1 MVKGG
6 YFLQPPVYGLSR
18 LNPQVVPLRLH
29 IQGLNRDVRLNNAA
43 VVRPIEPMV
52 GLAVLW
58 LKALNRSVNFEFDDG
73 DGGSGNDGDVREV
86 GLGGQYFVQVV
97 EGGLNPKMLRNVLK
111 VVEYFPF
118 HSNIDVAVLN
128 GYPARTTPEELYLNI
143 IKTKQKLDSLES
155 YQSPL
160 VVQISL
166 L

>member
-6 YFLQPPVYGLSR
+6 YFLQPPVDSLSR

-29 IQGLNRDVRLNNAA
+29 IQGLNRDVRLNNST
-43 VVRPIEPMV
+43 VVRPIETMV